1 MPEGPEIRQTADML
15 ARALQHREIE
25 AFDLQHASL
34 SKSSHAFEGHQVT
47 SVDCRGKALL
57 TQLSSGYTLYSHN
70 QLYGV
75 WKVTPRGKPL
85 KTNRRLRL
93 ALHTQEH
100 SAMLF
105 SATDISLW
113 KTDEI
118 EEHPFLKRL
127 GPDVLATNTDAE
139 LILTRLLGKSCRNR
153 QLASLYLDQ
162 SFVAG
167 LGNYLRSEILFFSG
181 VNPADKPRNLNEAQV
196 HALAKNTIEISQRSY
211 RTSGVTLP
219 KKYRPAIKKKSGR
232 AYEQNRFAV
241 FARAGK
247 PCHFC
252 ATPVQKSIA
261 TSRRIYWCPQCQPR
275 SE

>member
-1 MPEGPEIRQTADML
+1 
-15 ARALQHREIE
+15 
-25 AFDLQHASL
+25 
-34 SKSSHAFEGHQVT
+34 
-47 SVDCRGKALL
+47 
-57 TQLSSGYTLYSHN
+57 
-70 QLYGV
+70 
-75 WKVTPRGKPL
+75 
-85 KTNRRLRL
+85 
-93 ALHTQEH
+93 
-100 SAMLF
+100 MLF